1 MTGRWK
7 NGDCGEDLYCK
18 LGAFTINVPPLRKRR
33 DEIIVLMH
41 HLMHRLWRQYGLAA
55 RTFSP
60 ALSVRA
66 EITPG
71 RKTSKSLRPFVKRY
85 LVVGDKDLPHNGI
98 GNDLT
103 RIREGG
109 ALLPPKPRAEGNGAR
124 EVDPDKEI
132 EGGQCRPKSL
142 KSIIQT
148 VKSEAEK
155 NAIEIALQKTRWNRK
170 AAARLLQVSYRAL
183 LYKMISIILAPPC
196 LFSRH

>member
-1 MTGRWK
+1 MRFDDPWLRSCCRIERSSSRARLSVQQVIFAYLPPRVRTMTGRWK

-109 ALLPPKPRAEGNGAR
+109 ALLPPKP
-124 EVDPDKEI
+124 
-132 EGGQCRPKSL
+132 
-142 KSIIQT
+142 
-148 VKSEAEK
+148 
-155 NAIEIALQKTRWNRK
+155 
-170 AAARLLQVSYRAL
+170 
-183 LYKMISIILAPPC
+183 
-196 LFSRH
+196 